1 MHRPV
6 FPILRK
12 SDAGVIFAL
21 LVRRTNTHIEI
32 KEIGRPS
39 LGKAADKWRHI

>member
-6 FPILRK
+6 FPTLRK